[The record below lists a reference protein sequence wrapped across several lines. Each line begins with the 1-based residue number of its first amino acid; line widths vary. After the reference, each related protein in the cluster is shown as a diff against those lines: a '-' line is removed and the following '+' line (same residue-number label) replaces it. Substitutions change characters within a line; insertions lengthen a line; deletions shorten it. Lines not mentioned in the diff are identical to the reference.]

1 MRKLR
6 LQIDISG
13 TTGNE
18 AWERLHHFSEIHSSR
33 CSPEEGSS
41 GPCLH
46 EPGEPHPAGE
56 WRGAVVILESFLA
69 EYALPHY
76 LEQARVIDAY
86 IDADTGETDR

>member
-18 AWERLHHFSEIHSSR
+18 AWESLRHFSEIQSSR

-41 GPCLH
+41 GSCLH
-46 EPGEPHPAGE
+46 EPNAPHPAGE

-76 LEQARVIDAY
+76 LKQARVIDAY
-86 IDADTGETDR
+86 IDADTGETNR

>member
-13 TTGNE
+13 TIGDA
-18 AWERLHHFSEIHSSR
+18 AWNGLRHFSEVQSSHYG
-33 CSPEEGSS
+33 PEEGSS
-41 GPCLH
+41 GPCRH

-56 WRGAVVILESFLA
+56 WRGAVVILEGFLA

-76 LEQARVIDAY
+76 LKQPRVLDAY
-86 IDADTGETDR
+86 IDADTGGEGE